1 MNRKQRNRIIGV
13 VVLIVIVG
21 IVYWVLIGSRIC
33 CALPPT
39 PPPSTSLME
48 ADGKN
53 ATVAALLNQT
63 TTSVFKTALASIIT
77 ATTTSYPYDPTLY
90 AQRRHEEQILQTA
103 AGPDDYATFYAEETA
118 IVATY
123 QGTVLPTSTP
133 IVVEMLSDTSSDPL
147 NTAISVALTQ
157 TQRAL
162 STPIPYTA
170 DMSPTAIPNLNTRT
184 ATPTLCPPSDVVCP
198 GGNATMSPAD
208 KVMVLMAS
216 ASAPE
221 FGQLAQTATALAITP
236 TPNPTSFQCAWS
248 WAHRDLPDTAQAVQV
263 ILVQKGLSNVHVV
276 RADAFGEEC
285 GNSDRAD
292 RGFGAMTTDFYLSI
306 EVANLNDADAA
317 AKIITDTYTI
327 LSTLDI
333 ELPAQPGYLDM
344 TFTSGSQSKRFRA
357 MFDTIKPIIEGKKGA
372 KELLAAGDM

>member
-1 MNRKQRNRIIGV
+1 MNHKQRNWIIGV

-21 IVYWVLIGSRIC
+21 IAYWVLLGSRIC
-33 CALPPT
+33 CAF
-39 PPPSTSLME
+39 PSE
-48 ADGKN
+48 AATKTAIVSKN
-53 ATVAALLNQT
+53 DTLQMLLTDTATAAFFEGQTQT
-63 TTSVFKTALASIIT
+63 TVFGTAIADVIT
-77 ATTTSYPYDPTLY
+77 ATPTSYPYDPTLY
-90 AQRRHEEQILQTA
+90 AQRLHEEQILQTA

-123 QGTVLPTSTP
+123 KGTVLPT
-133 IVVEMLSDTSSDPL
+133 
-147 NTAISVALTQ
+147 
-157 TQRAL
+157 

-170 DMSPTAIPNLNTRT
+170 DMSPTALPRFATLT

-198 GGNATMSPAD
+198 GGNATMSAAD

-248 WAHRDLPDTAQAVQV
+248 WAHRDLPDTTQAVQV

-306 EVANLNDADAA
+306 EVANLNDADAS
-317 AKIITDTYTI
+317 AKIITDTYNI